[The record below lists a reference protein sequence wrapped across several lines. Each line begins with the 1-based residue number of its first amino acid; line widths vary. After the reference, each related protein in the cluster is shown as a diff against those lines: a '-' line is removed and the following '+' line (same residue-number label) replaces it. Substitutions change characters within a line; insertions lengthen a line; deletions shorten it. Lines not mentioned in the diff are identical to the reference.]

1 MSAEQAQDT
10 LPKGTKLVL
19 IEDELKNSFL
29 DYAMSVVVSR
39 AIPDVRDGLKP
50 VHRRVLYAMHE
61 LGYHHNKPYRKSV
74 RVVGDVLGKYHP
86 HGDQAVYNTMVGMVQ
101 DFAKRYPLLD
111 GQGNWGSVDG
121 DNAAAMRY
129 TEVRMQKITQEI
141 LADIEKNTVPFVPN
155 FDESTIEPTILPSR
169 LPNLLING
177 TAGIAV
183 GMATSIPPHN
193 LGEVIDGCLAFL
205 ANEAL
210 TDDELIKLIPAPD
223 FPTGGIIC
231 GRSGVLTAYKTG
243 RGKVVVR
250 GVTDIQET
258 KKGFAI
264 IITELPY
271 QVNKAELI
279 IKIADLVKNK
289 IVEGISNIRDESDRR
304 GMRVVIEVRKNEIP
318 DVILNQLYKYTPLQ
332 TSISILSLALLDNR
346 PLIFTLRELVKQFLL
361 HRETVVYKRTVFDL
375 EKAQAREHI
384 LLGFIIAL
392 DNIDPVVQLIKK
404 SKTAEDA
411 MIALE
416 KEYKLSVEQ
425 SKAILEMRLQRLT
438 GLEQEK
444 IHSEIAEIKKKIE
457 YLNSVINNRDILK
470 KEIKDELVFI
480 KENYANPRRTKIED
494 TFESLTDTDLIP
506 DEDVVITLT
515 QKGYIKRVS
524 LDTYGV
530 QHRGGK
536 GKMGMQK
543 LEDNDD
549 IVRDMF
555 VTKNLDELLF
565 FTSLGRVYSMPVY
578 EVAEGSRT
586 SKGRAVINLL
596 PLVAGESVVKL
607 LCMRGMENKQIV
619 MVTKKGVIKKT
630 DAKAFAKI
638 RVSGIRA
645 LGLNDDDALAFCGV
659 SSGDDNIV
667 IATAFGQGIRFKESE
682 VRTMGRQAAGVRG
695 IKLKEKDRVV
705 GMEIIADEDKN
716 LLFATAQG
724 YGKRTRVGDF
734 RVAHRGG
741 LGVRTIPTDRRNGEV
756 VGLVIVGGNSHILLI
771 DDSGKIIHLLPSE
784 IRTMG
789 RQAKGVRLIRL
800 DKDRTL
806 ASIVAFEQ
814 DEEDEVNGSSG
825 TGSSNATVK
834 ADNVQ
839 IGGKIVSGVLKAD
852 GAVSSEDGVDV
863 EFSTTSETEN
873 EVHHEPEVSF
883 QSATPVV
890 DQEPSEHVVSLQ
902 PVQETPDAMSIELS
916 STGVTQ
922 KSEDVQQVAPH
933 SNQGVR
939 FEEPPLSAFVE
950 LIEEESPWILGDESS
965 HDSDTMMF

>member
-1 MSAEQAQDT
+1 MAAEQEPVT
-10 LPKGTKLVL
+10 LPKGIKPVL

-50 VHRRVLYAMHE
+50 VHRRVLYSMHE
-61 LGYHHNKPYRKSV
+61 LGYHHNKSYRKSV

-129 TEVRMQKITQEI
+129 TEVRMEKIAQEI
-141 LADIEKNTVPFVPN
+141 LADIDKNTVQFVSN
-155 FDESTIEPTILPSR
+155 FDESTTEPVILPSR

-205 ANEAL
+205 QNENI
-210 TDDELIKLIPAPD
+210 TDEELIKLIPAPD

-231 GRSGVLTAYKTG
+231 GRGGVLRAYKTG
-243 RGKVVVR
+243 RGNVMVR

-258 KKGFAI
+258 KKGSNI
-264 IITELPY
+264 VITELPY

-289 IVEGISNIRDESDRR
+289 VVEGITNIRDESDRR
-304 GMRVVIEVRKNEIP
+304 GMRVVIDVKRGEIP

-361 HRETVVYKRTVFDL
+361 HRETIVYKRTVYELDR
-375 EKAQAREHI
+375 ARTREHI

-392 DNIDPVVQLIKK
+392 DNIDEVVQLVKK
-404 SKTAEDA
+404 SKTADIA
-411 MIALE
+411 MAALA
-416 KEYKLSVEQ
+416 KAYKLSVEQ

-438 GLEQEK
+438 GMEQDK
-444 IHSEIAEIKKKIE
+444 IHAEIGELKKKIT
-457 YLNSVINNRDILK
+457 YLLSVLENREILK
-470 KEIKDELVFI
+470 KEIVDELVQI
-480 KENYANPRRTKIED
+480 KATYANPRRTKIED
-494 TFESLTDTDLIP
+494 VFESLTDEDLIP
-506 DEDVVITLT
+506 DEEVVVTLT
-515 QKGYIKRVS
+515 QKGYMKRVS

-543 LEDNDD
+543 LDDAEDV
-549 IVRDMF
+549 VRDMF
-555 VTKNLDELLF
+555 VAKSHDELLF
-565 FTSLGRVYSMPVY
+565 FTSLGRVYSMRVY
-578 EVAEGSRT
+578 QVPEGSRT
-586 SKGRAVINLL
+586 AKGRAVINLL
-596 PLVAGESVVKL
+596 PLTEGETVVRL
-607 LCMRGMENKQIV
+607 LCMRDMEGKQIV
-619 MVTKKGVIKKT
+619 MVTRKGIIKKT

-645 LGLNDDDALAFCGV
+645 LGLKDNDQLSFCGV
-659 SSGDDNIV
+659 SDGDDDIV
-667 IATAFGQGIRFKESE
+667 LATAFGQGIRFKETEIRS
-682 VRTMGRQAAGVRG
+682 MGRQAAGVIG
-695 IKLKEKDRVV
+695 IRLRKDDLVV
-705 GMEIIADEDKN
+705 GMEIIDDENKT
-716 LLFATAQG
+716 LLFATENG
-724 YGKRTRVGDF
+724 YGKQTRTGDF

-756 VGLVIVGGNSHILLI
+756 VGLVIIGPDSHILLI
-771 DDSGKIIHLLPSE
+771 DDAGKIIHLLPKE

-800 DKDRTL
+800 DGGRKL
-806 ASIVAFEQ
+806 ASVVAFEA
-814 DEEDEVNGSSG
+814 EENSG
-825 TGSSNATVK
+825 DDSP
-834 ADNVQ
+834 D
-839 IGGKIVSGVLKAD
+839 GGDGPAGLMRKDTQVPSGDAALK
-852 GAVSSEDGVDV
+852 GAVRAEDVQDDSTVNSSQQEPG
-863 EFSTTSETEN
+863 SK
-873 EVHHEPEVSF
+873 PEVSADAPATEPVQFSGPEIETPTAPQF
-883 QSATPVV
+883 QS
-890 DQEPSEHVVSLQ
+890 EPSNVS
-902 PVQETPDAMSIELS
+902 VAAELL
-916 STGVTQ
+916 
-922 KSEDVQQVAPH
+922 EDD
-933 SNQGVR
+933 
-939 FEEPPLSAFVE
+939 EPSV
-950 LIEEESPWILGDESS
+950 IDGDD
-965 HDSDTMMF
+965 DSQIMMF